1 MKPMFRGAF
10 LMVLMFGAASLAWA
24 LTPTRHLADRI
35 QVMQLETMVPKSFG
49 DWRELPSASAAVVDT
64 GRQKEIDRIYSAV
77 LSRAYVNDQ
86 NYLVM
91 LSIAY
96 GRDQSDGLELH
107 QPEVCYPAQGFTV
120 ANSRPSRLW
129 LENRSVPATQL
140 DTSQG
145 SRVEPVTYWTVV
157 GEQNYR
163 GGLAKKFAQMSYGFH
178 GDVPDGMLV
187 RISSIDPESSNARR
201 VHAEFAADFA
211 AALPPSML
219 RRFLG
224 VAGP

>member
-1 MKPMFRGAF
+1 MKPMFRGAL
-10 LMVLMFGAASLAWA
+10 LMVSMFSAASLAWA
-24 LTPTRHLADRI
+24 LTPTRHLADHLQAVR
-35 QVMQLETMVPKSFG
+35 LETMVPKAFG
-49 DWRELPSASAAVVDT
+49 EWRELPSASAAVVDT
-64 GRQKEIDRIYSAV
+64 GRQTLIDKIYSEV

-107 QPEVCYPAQGFTV
+107 QPEVCYPAQGFTL
-120 ANSRPSRLW
+120 ASSRPSRLW
-129 LENRSVPATQL
+129 LEGRSVPATQL
-140 DTSQG
+140 ETALG

-157 GEQNYR
+157 GDRNYR

-178 GDVPDGMLV
+178 GEVPDGMLV
-187 RISSIDPESSNARR
+187 RISSIDPKTDNARR
-201 VHAEFAADFA
+201 LHAEFAADFA

>member
-1 MKPMFRGAF
+1 MKPMFRGALLML
-10 LMVLMFGAASLAWA
+10 LMVGAASLAWA

-35 QVMQLETMVPKSFG
+35 QAIQLEEMVPRSFG
-49 DWRELPSASAAVVDT
+49 EWRELPSANAAVIDT
-64 GRQKEIDRIYSAV
+64 GRQQEIDRIYSAV
-77 LSRAYVNDQ
+77 LSRAYVNRQ

-120 ANSRPSRLW
+120 ASSRPTRLW
-129 LENRSVPATQL
+129 LEGRSVPATQL
-140 DTSQG
+140 ETSQG
-145 SRVEPVTYWTVV
+145 RRVEPVTYWTVV
-157 GEQNYR
+157 GDRNYR

-187 RISSIDPESSNARR
+187 RISSIDPQTDDARR
-201 VHAEFAADFA
+201 LQAEFATDFA
-211 AALPPSML
+211 AALPPSVL